1 MIDMLATLSPSS
13 TQTFQLSVGLAVIVL
28 LLPLSAN
35 ATEVFRCVAA
45 DGSIAFS
52 ETPCGPDAQKKSYQ
66 GTAPLSGSES
76 PPVSPKQQ
84 LRRYQKGVEEIENL
98 IGGDDPKPVTRKK
111 KSYALDC
118 SGVTRLQLRNARV
131 SKNVMKCH
139 TMRDVRSMLGDPD
152 RVETFSDRKRYDT
165 RWTFYFNNG
174 NQRIYFQNKRVSRI
188 NTLQDKSN

>member
-1 MIDMLATLSPSS
+1 MLVSPSPSS
-13 TQTFQLSVGLAVIVL
+13 NQLFQLSVGLAVFVL
-28 LLPLSAN
+28 LLHSSPF
-35 ATEVFRCVAA
+35 ATDVFRCVAA
-45 DGSIAFS
+45 DGSIVFS
-52 ETPCGPDAQKKSYQ
+52 EAPCGPDAQKKSYQ

-98 IGGDDPKPVTRKK
+98 IGRDDAKPATRKK
-111 KSYALDC
+111 KSSALDC

-131 SKNVMKCH
+131 SKRVMKCH
-139 TMRDVRSMLGDPD
+139 LMRDVRSMLGDPD

-165 RWTFYFNNG
+165 RWTYYFNNG